1 MENNVFGND
10 VWSVCPWGF
19 VDFILVFERVIKE
32 HVTSRKELIAC
43 GTHKLSLAVSVIA
56 RQ

>member
-1 MENNVFGND
+1 MYNFSALDVFGCKAFQNH
-10 VWSVCPWGF
+10 GF
-19 VDFILVFERVIKE
+19 GI
-32 HVTSRKELIAC
+32 TSRKELIAC